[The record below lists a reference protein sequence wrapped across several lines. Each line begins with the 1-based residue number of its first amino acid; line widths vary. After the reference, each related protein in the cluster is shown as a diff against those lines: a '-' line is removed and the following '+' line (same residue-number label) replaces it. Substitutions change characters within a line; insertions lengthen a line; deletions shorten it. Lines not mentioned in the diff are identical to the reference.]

1 VSNSIL
7 FCSKKIETEI
17 EKMINMILNSCSL
30 VEEEEQKLL
39 TVEEWQHLEADNQPK
54 EVEEKR

>member
-1 VSNSIL
+1 
-7 FCSKKIETEI
+7 
-17 EKMINMILNSCSL
+17 MILNSCSL